1 MKRRALLL
9 ALPACAIA
17 QTSKQQSATIYRCGP
32 GGRQISDR
40 PCGPDAAGS
49 AVRFDEPSKADR
61 EATRQRAARDA
72 KEAARLQRERERLE
86 RQASPSPQRLSAAPG
101 RDGDAA
107 TEPASPPRKAGG
119 GKPAKKTKKQP
130 DPAPAAKTAAPP

>member
-17 QTSKQQSATIYRCGP
+17 QTSKKQSATVYRCGP

-49 AVRFDEPSKADR
+49 AVRFDEPSSADR

-72 KEAARLQRERERLE
+72 KEAARLQREREQLE
-86 RQASPSPQRLSAAPG
+86 GRASPSPQRLSAPPA
-101 RDGDAA
+101 DAA
-107 TEPASPPRKAGG
+107 DKTPHEPPRKVGG
-119 GKPAKKTKKQP
+119 GKPAKKKKS
-130 DPAPAAKTAAPP
+130 AKTNKTQAQ

>member
-17 QTSKQQSATIYRCGP
+17 QTSKKQSATIYRCGP

-40 PCGPDAAGS
+40 PCGPDATGS
-49 AVRFDEPSKADR
+49 AVRFDEPSSTDR

-72 KEAARLQRERERLE
+72 KEAARLQREREQLE
-86 RQASPSPQRLSAAPG
+86 GRPSPSPQRLSAPPV
-101 RDGDAA
+101 RTTEDQPA
-107 TEPASPPRKAGG
+107 TPPRKVGG
-119 GKPAKKTKKQP
+119 GKPAKNKKK
-130 DPAPAAKTAAPP
+130 ASKV

>member
-17 QTSKQQSATIYRCGP
+17 QTSKKQSATIYRCGP

-40 PCGPDAAGS
+40 PCGPDVAGS
-49 AVRFDEPSKADR
+49 AVRFDEPSSADR

-72 KEAARLQRERERLE
+72 KEAARLQREREQLE
-86 RQASPSPQRLSAAPG
+86 KRPSPSPQRLSAPPARETEEQP
-101 RDGDAA
+101 A
-107 TEPASPPRKAGG
+107 TPPRKVDG
-119 GKPAKKTKKQP
+119 GKPPKKKKTSKSGKASAQ
-130 DPAPAAKTAAPP
+130 